1 MVSGEWSIVND
12 KIPGLIIMINRVA
25 MSTSATG
32 LLTKKKNDAPKSTS
46 FFLLISPELLRRN

>member
-1 MVSGEWSIVND
+1 MFSGEWSIVND
-12 KIPGLIIMINRVA
+12 KIPGIMINRVA

-46 FFLLISPELLRRN
+46 LFLLISPELLRRN